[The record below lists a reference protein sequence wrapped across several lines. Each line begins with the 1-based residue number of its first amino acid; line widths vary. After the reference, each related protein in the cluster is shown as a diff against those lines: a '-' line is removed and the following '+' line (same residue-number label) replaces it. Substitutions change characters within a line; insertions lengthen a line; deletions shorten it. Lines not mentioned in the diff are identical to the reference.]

1 MRVVTLRPPPIA
13 ASCWALV
20 MHMRGVAH
28 PLPEEW
34 YADDAD
40 EPTALVHRE
49 PLPLAG
55 RESEDGIRIQLGSWG
70 EPERAVRVAAEA
82 VDSAASMAQ
91 GRVMFAAL
99 DRALLPPLTSAL
111 AELPLPRVPTW
122 QSKCGLYRP
131 SATAAAAREL
141 ELPSGVA
148 LRPLRGSDARL
159 VDSRWTYRSARSA
172 AMVRRSLT
180 AARGLGCIGI
190 ADEGG
195 AGELRGW
202 IVRYSDGPLGMLWVE
217 EAYRRRGYAAA
228 LIAAAERDLR
238 AAGEPLFCYIVDE
251 NDASI
256 RQFSRAGWERVADAD
271 WVGFAPPE

>member
-1 MRVVTLRPPPIA
+1 MHAVMRVVTLRPPPIA

-172 AMVRRSLT
+172 AMVSARSPPP
-180 AARGLGCIGI
+180 AASAASASPTRAAPASC
-190 ADEGG
+190 G
-195 AGELRGW
+195 AGSCATRTGRSGCSGW
-202 IVRYSDGPLGMLWVE
+202 KRPTADG
-217 EAYRRRGYAAA
+217 AT
-228 LIAAAERDLR
+228 
-238 AAGEPLFCYIVDE
+238 
-251 NDASI
+251 
-256 RQFSRAGWERVADAD
+256 
-271 WVGFAPPE
+271 PPR